1 MTHPTPRTRL
11 DFGPV
16 VLGGNVFGWT
26 TDRDEGFR
34 VLDAFVDGGG
44 RSIDT
49 ADVYPA
55 WVPGNSGGES
65 EAIIG
70 EWLASRGTRDRVE
83 IATKVY
89 SLATRPGLSPANIRA
104 AVEDSL
110 RRLQTDHLDLYYAH
124 RDDADVPQEEYL
136 AAFDALVREGKVR
149 ELGAS
154 NFSADRLA
162 SAAAI
167 ADAEGLTPFTVA
179 QDRWSLV
186 ERGIED
192 ELVPTLRELGV
203 VEAPY
208 HSLAAGFLTGKYR
221 PDGSDLASPRAKTA
235 ASYLDD
241 PRNVELLTVLD
252 DVAASHATSVVAVAL
267 AWLRQQDAVAAPI
280 ASGRT
285 VEQVQTL
292 LESARL
298 ELDADELAR
307 LSKVTAPRG

>member
-1 MTHPTPRTRL
+1 MTQPARTQL
-11 DFGPV
+11 TFGPV

-26 TDRDEGFR
+26 ADRDAGFR

-70 EWLASRGTRDRVE
+70 EWLASRGNRDRVE

-154 NFSADRLA
+154 NFTADRLV
-162 SAAAI
+162 SAAKI
-167 ADAEGLTPFTVA
+167 AEAEGLTPFTVA

-192 ELVPTLRELGV
+192 ELVPTLRDLGV

-221 PDGSDLASPRAKTA
+221 VGGAAVDSPRAGTA
-235 ASYLDD
+235 AKYLDD
-241 PRNVELLTVLD
+241 PRNVELLSLLD
-252 DVAASHATSVVAVAL
+252 DVAATHDASVPAVAL
-267 AWLRQQDAVAAPI
+267 AWLRQQDVVAAPI

-285 VEQVQTL
+285 VEQVETL
-292 LESARL
+292 LASARV
-298 ELDADELAR
+298 ELSVDELTR
-307 LSKVTAPRG
+307 LAEVTAPGA

>member
-1 MTHPTPRTRL
+1 MTRPTSLTRL

-26 TDRDEGFR
+26 ADRDEGFR

-70 EWLASRGTRDRVE
+70 EWLASRGNRDRVE
-83 IATKVY
+83 IATEVF

-110 RRLQTDHLDLYYAH
+110 RRLRTDHLDLYYAH

-136 AAFDALVREGKVR
+136 SAFDALVREGKVR

-154 NFSADRLA
+154 NFTADRLA
-162 SAAAI
+162 SAAKI
-167 ADAEGLTPFTVA
+167 AEAEGLTPFTVA

-192 ELVPTLRELGV
+192 ELVPALRDLGV

-208 HSLAAGFLTGKYR
+208 ASLASGFLSGKYR
-221 PDGSDLASPRAKTA
+221 IGATVESARARA
-235 ASYLDD
+235 AGKYLDD
-241 PRNVELLTVLD
+241 PRALALLPVLD
-252 DVAASHATSVVAVAL
+252 DVASAHGTSVAAVAL
-267 AWLRQQDAVAAPI
+267 AWLRQQDVVAAPI

-285 VEQVQTL
+285 VEQVEAL
-292 LESARL
+292 LASAHV
-298 ELDADELAR
+298 ELSADELAR
-307 LSKVTAPRG
+307 LAEVTAPGA